1 MAKFVCDLFKPEEAN
16 IIVFGVPLGKGSKPA
31 LKSLR
36 RVSRLVEPFDIERKI
51 NLLEN
56 VKIADIG
63 DINLE
68 DFDEIYRQTKKI
80 IDDKKIPLIL
90 GGEHTLTLYALG
102 AKKEDTKII
111 VFDAHCDLKDVY
123 LNSKFNNATWLRRFC
138 ELVGSKNIALVGVR
152 SCDEFELN
160 FIKENGILYFT
171 SDRIKK
177 DIKKVI
183 QELKDFVKG
192 STVYI
197 SVDMDV
203 FDPSIAPAV
212 DNPEPNGLLYT
223 EFIELVRAVCTGK
236 IIGIDVVELKP
247 LPKNIITEFLA
258 IKAIF
263 KILSFIWT
271 QDKHLL
277 VML

>member
-1 MAKFVCDLFKPEEAN
+1 MIKFVCDMFKPEEAN
-16 IIVFGVPLGKGSKPA
+16 VVVFGMPLGNGSKSA

-36 RVSRLVEPFDIERKI
+36 EVSRMVEPFDLERKI

-56 VKIADIG
+56 VRIVDIG

-68 DFDEIYRQTKKI
+68 DFDEIFRQTKKI

-90 GGEHTLTLYALG
+90 GGEHTLTMYALG
-102 AKKEDTKII
+102 AKEEDTKVI

-138 ELVGSKNIALVGVR
+138 EMVGSKNIALVGVR
-152 SCDEFELN
+152 SCDEYELE
-160 FIKENGILYFT
+160 FIKDNNILHFT
-171 SDRIKK
+171 SDQIKNNIKK
-177 DIKKVI
+177 IV
-183 QELKDFVKG
+183 QELKDFTKD

-197 SVDMDV
+197 SIDMDV

-212 DNPEPNGLLYT
+212 DNPEPNGLLYK
-223 EFIELVRAVCTGK
+223 EFIELVGAVCTSK
-236 IIGIDVVELKP
+236 IMGIDVVELKP
-247 LPKNIITEFLA
+247 IPQNIITEFLA

-263 KILSFIWT
+263 EILSFI
-271 QDKHLL
+271 
-277 VML
+277 